1 MSGKE
6 FVLDTSALLSLIE
19 DEQGADRVEQVLR
32 QEIVWLPWL
41 VLLEVVYITR
51 QEKGEDEANRR
62 YAMIKQLPVA
72 IIWDADE
79 PILLRAARFKAGYHL
94 FLADAVIAAFAF
106 SKKATL
112 LHKDPEFE
120 ALAGQ
125 VLLEGL
131 KYKK

>member
-1 MSGKE
+1 MSDKE

-32 QEIVWLPWL
+32 EEIIWLPWP

-51 QEKGEDEANRR
+51 QERGEDEANRR
-62 YAMIKQLPVA
+62 YAMSKQLPVTV
-72 IIWDADE
+72 IWEVDE
-79 PILLRAARFKAGYHL
+79 PVLLTAARFKAGYHL
-94 FLADAVIAAFAF
+94 SLADAVIAAFAF

-112 LHKDPEFE
+112 LHKDPEFD
-120 ALAGQ
+120 ALEGQ

-131 KYKK
+131 EHKK